1 MKNVEMSLVNI
12 ESLPKLMHDYLE
24 CYLVVRGTAV
34 AEVNGREYP
43 MGEDDMI
50 IIPPEDTYGILGN
63 GAT

>member
-34 AEVNGREYP
+34 AEVDGREYP

-50 IIPPEDTYGILGN
+50 IIHRKIRTGFWEMGT
-63 GAT
+63 T